1 MNEIIAGEKDINNEV
16 FLNYFQFQNPLFLAK
31 DLFRVTQAKNEKLVN
46 NVNDGLINLINV
58 INKKE
63 IPENENPTK
72 VVNIVEKI
80 LDFYKQQKGKELP
93 SDLTCVTKVFNR
105 KLIKILTPK
114 QLLQVLPIAFAQV
127 KAGNTSEN
135 LLNEIKRIIYSL
147 YWAKEITKKLY
158 NNIMNSIKL

>member
-1 MNEIIAGEKDINNEV
+1 M
-16 FLNYFQFQNPLFLAK
+16 
-31 DLFRVTQAKNEKLVN
+31 
-46 NVNDGLINLINV
+46 INLINV

-93 SDLTCVTKVFNR
+93 SDLTRITKVFNR
-105 KLIKILTPK
+105 QLIKILTPK

-127 KAGNTSEN
+127 KVGNTSEN

-147 YWAKEITKKLY
+147 Y
-158 NNIMNSIKL
+158 